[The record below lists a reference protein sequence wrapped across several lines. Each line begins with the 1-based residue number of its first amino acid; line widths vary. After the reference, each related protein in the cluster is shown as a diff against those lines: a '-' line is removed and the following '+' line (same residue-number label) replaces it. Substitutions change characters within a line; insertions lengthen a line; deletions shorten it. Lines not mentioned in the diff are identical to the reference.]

1 MLKKRIIFT
10 LLYADGYFFQSRN
23 YNIQKVGN
31 IDWLFKNYDF
41 NNISYYIDELII
53 LNISRK
59 EKENL
64 NFIEKVELISK
75 NCFVPITAGGGI
87 QSLKIASEL
96 LSKCCDKILINSAAF
111 EKPNILETISKVF
124 GQQSIIVGVDFKK
137 DNENFNAFINN
148 GEKKI
153 NISFKDYINTL
164 KSMPFGEINLNSID
178 MDGTG
183 MGLEYGVLEL
193 IPNDF
198 QKPIILSGGCGN
210 AKHISYGIKNHKIN
224 AVSTSNLLNFL
235 GDGLK
240 RCREILISENIDFPE
255 WNITKLRKFK
265 NSLKE

>member
-10 LLYADGYFFQSRN
+10 LLYADGYFYQSRN

-31 IDWLFKNYDF
+31 IEWLFKNYDF
-41 NNISYYIDELII
+41 YNISYYIDELII

-59 EKENL
+59 VKENL
-64 NFIEKVELISK
+64 EFIKIVELISK

-87 QSLKIASEL
+87 QSLEIATEL
-96 LSKCCDKILINSAAF
+96 LSKCCDKILINSAAY
-111 EKPNILETISKVF
+111 EKPKILETISKVF

-137 DNENFNAFINN
+137 DNENFKAYINN
-148 GEKKI
+148 GVKEI
-153 NISFKDYINTL
+153 DISFKDYIDNL
-164 KSMPFGEINLNSID
+164 KSMHFGEINLNSID

-183 MGLEYGVLEL
+183 MGLDYDVLGF
-193 IPNDF
+193 IPHDF

-240 RCREILISENIDFPE
+240 RCREILISEKIDFPE

-265 NSLKE
+265 NSLK